1 MTDKKDQLA
10 STFPVFNGDLISP
23 ILYLVMSRL
32 VSLLYDGEE
41 EIVDEVPYEY
51 TRKTSLVRR
60 TVSTSS
66 TTSATVVRAATA
78 ADAISRSPTESAGSA
93 TEISTAHENVSSD
106 DLSSGADNKQSQEGT
121 KSTEYSYYETEYSS
135 TEDDIHEQLEKR
147 SLRQSG
153 KEVPKST
160 SNVSVRVSGQANS
173 RTPRKGPASNSIK
186 SKRNTQVSDDSADE
200 YSGEYSYTDY
210 TYSDGEEET
219 SYSTTDNVGSS
230 QRSDQRTTGKRRIA
244 NAKERSSRSGR
255 LSTRSEDQGSEN
267 RTEGYYCSTDI
278 SYTDEWDDIDGS
290 KDTYWYDQAL
300 RYLLSRINES
310 DRFTVI
316 LRILPIFLN

>member
-1 MTDKKDQLA
+1 MKIFLMLDVTDQFGYKRQLQYRSLTPEELKQAEEEDIKEYYFEKYHLTDKKDQLA

-147 SLRQSG
+147 SLRQ
-153 KEVPKST
+153 
-160 SNVSVRVSGQANS
+160 
-173 RTPRKGPASNSIK
+173 
-186 SKRNTQVSDDSADE
+186 KR
-200 YSGEYSYTDY
+200 
-210 TYSDGEEET
+210 
-219 SYSTTDNVGSS
+219 
-230 QRSDQRTTGKRRIA
+230 
-244 NAKERSSRSGR
+244 
-255 LSTRSEDQGSEN
+255 
-267 RTEGYYCSTDI
+267 
-278 SYTDEWDDIDGS
+278 
-290 KDTYWYDQAL
+290 
-300 RYLLSRINES
+300 
-310 DRFTVI
+310 
-316 LRILPIFLN
+316 